1 MILQMWLKH
10 CFWSD
15 RGRNQDEDDMGQLIL
30 TEIEQGVAVVTLNNP
45 PLNLVTLSTSRLL
58 FETMTALA
66 NNPEVRV
73 VVLTGSG
80 NKAFCVGSDLN
91 EFPEMM
97 AAGAVVPKKL
107 KMENDA
113 FSAIRDCPKPTI
125 AALNGLAYGG
135 GLEMALCCDLLIA
148 EAGGR
153 IALPEI
159 RLGVFPGSGGT
170 VRMTRRIGESRAK
183 MMMFTG
189 DPVAVEEAQ
198 QWGLINQVVAK
209 GEALTHAVALARRL
223 ADQPNIA
230 LQLCKA
236 SANMSFDMDEKSAV
250 YASLPLSEKAFTSQD
265 CKEGVRAFFAKE
277 APRFSHS

>member
-1 MILQMWLKH
+1 METVSTLLLTQI
-10 CFWSD
+10 
-15 RGRNQDEDDMGQLIL
+15 DD
-30 TEIEQGVAVVTLNNP
+30 GVAVVTLNNP
-45 PLNLVTLSTSRLL
+45 PLNLVTLNLSRLL
-58 FETMTALA
+58 YETVQALA
-66 NNPEVRV
+66 ANPAVRV
-73 VVLTGSG
+73 MVLTGSG

-113 FSAIRDCPKPTI
+113 FSAIRDFTKPTI

-135 GLEMALCCDLLIA
+135 GLEMALCCDMLVA
-148 EAGGR
+148 EQGGR

-159 RLGVFPGSGGT
+159 KLGVFPGSGGT

-183 MMMFTG
+183 KMMFTG
-189 DPVAVEEAQ
+189 EPVTVEEAH
-198 QWGLINQVVAK
+198 QWGLINDIVPKGHALEHAK
-209 GEALTHAVALARRL
+209 ALARTI
-223 ADQPNIA
+223 AEQPNIA

-277 APRFSHS
+277 KPRFSQS

>member
-1 MILQMWLKH
+1 
-10 CFWSD
+10 
-15 RGRNQDEDDMGQLIL
+15 MGNLLL
-30 TEIEQGVAVVTLNNP
+30 TQIENGVAVVTLNNP
-45 PLNLVTLSTSRLL
+45 PLNLVTLSLSRLL
-58 FETMTALA
+58 YQIIQGLA
-66 NNPEVRV
+66 TNPDVRV
-73 VVLTGSG
+73 LVLTGSG
-80 NKAFCVGSDLN
+80 HKAFCVGSDLN

-113 FSAIRDCPKPTI
+113 FGAIREFPKPTI

-135 GLEMALCCDLLIA
+135 VLEMALCCDMLIA
-148 EAGGR
+148 EQGGK

-159 RLGVFPGSGGT
+159 KLGVFPGSGGT

-183 MMMFTG
+183 KMMLTG
-189 DPVAVEEAQ
+189 EPVTVEEAH
-198 QWGLINQVVAK
+198 QWGLINEIVMK
-209 GEALTHAVALARRL
+209 GQALEQAVALAHTI
-223 ADQPNIA
+223 AEQPNIA

-250 YASLPLSEKAFTSQD
+250 YASLPLSEKAFTSHD

-277 APRFSHS
+277 KPRFSHS

>member
-1 MILQMWLKH
+1 MSQ
-10 CFWSD
+10 F
-15 RGRNQDEDDMGQLIL
+15 IL
-30 TEIEQGVAVVTLNNP
+30 TGIDKGVAVVTLNNP
-45 PLNLVTLSTSRLL
+45 PLNLVTLTTSRLL
-58 FETMTALA
+58 FETMQQLSADPA
-66 NNPEVRV
+66 VRV

-80 NKAFCVGSDLN
+80 DKAFCVGSDLN

-113 FSAIRDCPKPTI
+113 FAAIRTCPKPTI

-135 GLEMALCCDLLIA
+135 GLEMALCCDMLIA
-148 EAGGR
+148 EEGGR

-159 RLGVFPGSGGT
+159 KLGVFPGSGGT

-183 MMMFTG
+183 KMMFTG
-189 DPVAVEEAQ
+189 DPVSVEEAH
-198 QWGLINQVVAK
+198 QWGLINDIVPK
-209 GEALTHAVALARRL
+209 GHALAQALVLAHRL
-223 ADQPNIA
+223 AEQPNIA

-236 SANMSFDMDEKSAV
+236 SANMSFDMDEASAV
-250 YASLPLSEKAFTSQD
+250 YASLPLSEKAFTSND

-277 APRFSHS
+277 KPQFSHS

>member
-1 MILQMWLKH
+1 
-10 CFWSD
+10 
-15 RGRNQDEDDMGQLIL
+15 MGQLIL
-30 TEIEQGVAVVTLNNP
+30 TRIEEGVAIVTLNNP
-45 PLNLVTLSTSRLL
+45 PLNLVTLSTSKLL
-58 FETMTALA
+58 YETMTALSA
-66 NNPEVRV
+66 NRDVRV

-80 NKAFCVGSDLN
+80 HKAFCVGSDLN
-91 EFPEMM
+91 EFPDMM

-113 FSAIRDCPKPTI
+113 FAAIRDCPKPTI

-148 EAGGR
+148 EEGGR

-159 RLGVFPGSGGT
+159 KLGVFPGSGGT

-189 DPVAVEEAQ
+189 DPVRVEEAQ
-198 QWGLINQVVAK
+198 AWGLINDVVGKGQALDHAIGLAK
-209 GEALTHAVALARRL
+209 RL
-223 ADQPNIA
+223 AKQPNIA

-236 SANMSFDMDEKSAV
+236 SANMSFDMDEKAAV
-250 YASLPLSEKAFTSQD
+250 YASLPLSDKAFASQD
-265 CKEGVRAFFAKE
+265 CKEGVRAFFAKDE
-277 APRFSHS
+277 PKFSHS

>member
-1 MILQMWLKH
+1 
-10 CFWSD
+10 
-15 RGRNQDEDDMGQLIL
+15 MGNLLL
-30 TEIEQGVAVVTLNNP
+30 TQIENGVAVVTLNNP
-45 PLNLVTLSTSRLL
+45 PLNLVTLSLSRMLY
-58 FETMTALA
+58 ERIQRLA
-66 NNPEVRV
+66 TNPYVRV
-73 VVLTGSG
+73 LVLTGSG
-80 NKAFCVGSDLN
+80 HKAFCVGSDLN

-113 FSAIRDCPKPTI
+113 FGAIREFPKPTI

-135 GLEMALCCDLLIA
+135 VLEMALCCDMLIA
-148 EAGGR
+148 EQGGK

-159 RLGVFPGSGGT
+159 KLGVFPGSGGT

-183 MMMFTG
+183 KMMLTG
-189 DPVAVEEAQ
+189 EPVTVEEAH
-198 QWGLINQVVAK
+198 QWGLINEIVMK
-209 GEALTHAVALARRL
+209 GQALEQAVALAHTI
-223 ADQPNIA
+223 AEQPNIA

-250 YASLPLSEKAFTSQD
+250 YASLPLSEKAFTSHD

-277 APRFSHS
+277 KPRFSHS

>member
-1 MILQMWLKH
+1 METVSTLLLTQI
-10 CFWSD
+10 
-15 RGRNQDEDDMGQLIL
+15 DD
-30 TEIEQGVAVVTLNNP
+30 GVAVVTLNNP
-45 PLNLVTLSTSRLL
+45 PLNLVTLNLSRLL
-58 FETMTALA
+58 YETVQALA
-66 NNPEVRV
+66 ANPAVRV
-73 VVLTGSG
+73 MVLTGSG
-80 NKAFCVGSDLN
+80 NKAFCVGSDLK

-113 FSAIRDCPKPTI
+113 FSAIRDFTKPTI

-135 GLEMALCCDLLIA
+135 GLEMALCCDMLVA
-148 EAGGR
+148 EQGGR

-159 RLGVFPGSGGT
+159 KLGVFPGSGGT

-183 MMMFTG
+183 KMMFTG
-189 DPVAVEEAQ
+189 EPVTVEDAH
-198 QWGLINQVVAK
+198 QWGLINDIVPKGHALEHAK
-209 GEALTHAVALARRL
+209 ALARTI
-223 ADQPNIA
+223 AEQPNIA

-277 APRFSHS
+277 KPRFSHS